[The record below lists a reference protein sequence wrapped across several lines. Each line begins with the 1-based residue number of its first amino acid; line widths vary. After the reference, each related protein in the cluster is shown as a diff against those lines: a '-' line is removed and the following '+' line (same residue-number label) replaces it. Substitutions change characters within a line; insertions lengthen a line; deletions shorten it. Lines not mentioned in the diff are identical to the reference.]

1 MTKLFN
7 ASRPNV
13 CGYTLA
19 ALFIMFMMG
28 TGRDATAQRL
38 MGSSIPTSVVKA
50 VVKYFGKE
58 GAEQATEFLAK
69 SASKEVIERVATM
82 AAREGGEEA
91 VEQVAKL
98 TAKHGPEVLMALHNS
113 ATVLPVMKALDEIPA
128 SQVRAA
134 LGKLAAGESGKAL
147 STAVTRYGA
156 KALETELKHPGAG
169 LVLLKHFGDDG
180 AELASKMTS
189 DQAIVIARHADEI
202 AALPAAQ
209 RTGVLSLIRNDTEK
223 VVAFAGR
230 FIEANPGKSLFTV
243 ATTTIILAEPER
255 ILGGDEVVFDADG
268 NPIVVSKAG
277 IVGRS
282 IESTGKAA
290 EHISNNF
297 VQPLFYAALAFA
309 GTFAALWIML
319 KLWHTHKREKQLT
332 EQAML
337 KNLPSEDQAS

>member
-1 MTKLFN
+1 MSIL
-7 ASRPNV
+7 SLV
-13 CGYTLA
+13 G
-19 ALFIMFMMG
+19 M
-28 TGRDATAQRL
+28 GRDAAGQQITANA
-38 MGSSIPTSVVKA
+38 IPTSVVKA
-50 VVKYFGKE
+50 IVKYFGKE

-69 SASKEVIERVATM
+69 NVSKEVMERVATT

-91 VEQVAKL
+91 VEQVARL
-98 TAKHGPEVLMALHNS
+98 TAKHGPEVLMALDNS
-113 ATVLPVMKALDEIPA
+113 TAVLPVMKALEELPA
-128 SQVRAA
+128 SQVRVA

-147 STAVTRYGA
+147 STAVTRYGV
-156 KALETELKHPGAG
+156 KTLETELKHPGAG

-209 RTGVLSLIRNDTEK
+209 RTGVLSLIRKDTEK

-297 VQPLFYAALAFA
+297 LQPLFYAALAFA